1 MIDERE
7 PGTEA
12 AAIAVARARTKGRTP
27 AAEGAPALPDPIETP
42 PRLPEPTDAPP
53 RLADRRNGIPDR
65 RPPRA
70 NIGLREDNADFP
82 VRLAREMQTATKAY
96 RAKLTEEVELR
107 RVAILAGIRD
117 ERRADVL
124 RARQEVAKNRRAVDA
139 WAATAQRQIK
149 TERQRRKVELEADL
163 RRTLRD
169 QNRSVDQ
176 RVKAVEA
183 AFATHKAEL
192 EAFFDA
198 IEHER
203 DPEEIA
209 RHALTKPAFP
219 DLDVASAADVSAAD
233 AAESAEPKPDAES
246 SPTE

>member
-27 AAEGAPALPDPIETP
+27 ATESPSPSESTDTP
-42 PRLPEPTDAPP
+42 PSLPAPTDAPP
-53 RLADRRNGIPDR
+53 RLADRRNGAVPDR
-65 RPPRA
+65 RPGRA

-82 VRLAREMQTATKAY
+82 VRLAREMQAAAKAY
-96 RAKLTEEVELR
+96 RARLAEEVELR

-169 QNRSVDQ
+169 QNRDVDR
-176 RVKAVEA
+176 RVKAVEEALA
-183 AFATHKAEL
+183 AHKEAL

-198 IEHER
+198 IEHQR

-209 RHALTKPAFP
+209 RHALQKPAFP
-219 DLDVASAADVSAAD
+219 ELDEPAAASAVASPAAA
-233 AAESAEPKPDAES
+233 KPTKPAK
-246 SPTE
+246 PTR

>member
-27 AAEGAPALPDPIETP
+27 ATESPSPSDSTETP
-42 PRLPEPTDAPP
+42 PSLPAPTDAPP
-53 RLADRRNGIPDR
+53 RLADRRNGAAPDR
-65 RPPRA
+65 RPGRA

-82 VRLAREMQTATKAY
+82 VRLAREMQAAAKAY
-96 RAKLTEEVELR
+96 RTRLTEEVELR
-107 RVAILAGIRD
+107 RVSILAGIRD

-169 QNRSVDQ
+169 QNRDVDR
-176 RVKAVEA
+176 RVKAVEEALA
-183 AFATHKAEL
+183 AHKEEL
-192 EAFFDA
+192 EAFFEA
-198 IEHER
+198 IEHQR

-209 RHALTKPAFP
+209 RHALQKPAFP
-219 DLDVASAADVSAAD
+219 ELDEPAAAVAA
-233 AAESAEPKPDAES
+233 AAEAAAKPAK
-246 SPTE
+246 PAKPAR